1 MDEERITELMIAK
14 NHGFDSGI
22 TRRTFK
28 KIINK

>member
-22 TRRTFK
+22 TRRTLK
-28 KIINK
+28 INK